1 GAVRAR
7 RRRRLLRGRAVLA
20 APAGRDD
27 RAATVP
33 CENGAGAA
41 MTPGLLPFIAAG
53 AVAGLGLALCLA
65 ELRPAPVRMDAALAR
80 LDPAV
85 RSRPGERAPLET
97 ALGQWLAA
105 RASRAGGIAIPHA
118 DLALLG
124 RTPETFLVRK
134 VSFALAGLVSFALAG
149 IVLAVGGVSLPWPI
163 PVAAS
168 LLVAAGMFMLPDI
181 DVRAEA
187 GRRRR
192 AS

>member
-1 GAVRAR
+1 G
-7 RRRRLLRGRAVLA
+7 

-105 RASRAGGIAIPHA
+105 RASRAGGVAIPPA
-118 DLALLG
+118 QPGVLGASSGNFLG
-124 RTPETFLVRK
+124 RQVA
-134 VSFALAGLVSFALAG
+134 FAAR
-149 IVLAVGGVSLPWPI
+149 W
-163 PVAAS
+163 
-168 LLVAAGMFMLPDI
+168 
-181 DVRAEA
+181 
-187 GRRRR
+187 
-192 AS
+192 